1 MHTGQLHCIC
11 LGLLLMLSLGLAA
24 CGRADSLAPQLA
36 DATATE
42 APTNAGRQPA
52 SPATIRRQP
61 TEPPKP
67 THTPTAIGQATAT
80 PTPTNTPPP
89 APTATANP
97 APPHGANLRQLCW
110 FTRTP
115 DPTLDQLPSSPQ
127 PPLCAM
133 LETGPLAPLGGI
145 VSLFFTV
152 LPALDAPAA
161 EVVFEL
167 PSGIIVMHGHIQ
179 QQIRLAA
186 NVEQTVELQI
196 QLSEAGTQRI
206 WAWATVTEEGGGQ
219 YGSGGQL
226 FLDVS
231 KTKTELLPEAPTPA
245 PSTPSTVIEA
255 TATP

>member
-1 MHTGQLHCIC
+1 MHIGRLHCIC
-11 LGLLLMLSLGLAA
+11 LGLLLMLSLALAA
-24 CGRADSLAPQLA
+24 CGRADSFAPQSA
-36 DATATE
+36 DATAIPVT
-42 APTNAGRQPA
+42 A
-52 SPATIRRQP
+52 SPATLRRQP

-80 PTPTNTPPP
+80 PTPTNIPPP

-97 APPHGANLRQLCW
+97 APPHGAGLRQQCW
-110 FTRTP
+110 FTHPPVLTP
-115 DPTLDQLPSSPQ
+115 DQLPSSPQ

-133 LETGPLAPLGGI
+133 LETGPLAPLGGT

-167 PSGIIVMHGHIQ
+167 PPGVIVVHGHIQ
-179 QQIRLAA
+179 QQIKLAA

-196 QLSEAGTQRI
+196 RLSEVGTQRI
-206 WAWATVTEEGGGQ
+206 WAWATVTEEGGSQ

-231 KTKTELLPEAPTPA
+231 KTKTELLPEAPTPP
-245 PSTPSTVIEA
+245 PSTPATVIEA